1 MENIDKKALTAI
13 SKLIKEAP
21 NRVALLGGSFDP
33 PHLGHACI
41 ALSLLS
47 SDAADEVWVLPCA
60 NHPHAKNLQAL
71 HHRVHMCELAFR
83 HLATKVKV
91 LPIEKFLPI
100 PSFTAQTLKHLM
112 SLYPQ
117 TQFHWIIGADLIE
130 QLPTWKDATWLR
142 ENAHFSVIGREG
154 YTVTDQTSDFQIKPY
169 LGIEIPNVA
178 SHNLRMALAQNETNV
193 QGLDKAV
200 LDYISDQEL
209 YQNKC

>member
-1 MENIDKKALTAI
+1 MENIDKEALIAI
-13 SKLIKEAP
+13 SDLIKEAP
-21 NRVALLGGSFDP
+21 SRVALLGGSFDP
-33 PHLGHACI
+33 PHLGHVCI

-47 SDAADEVWVLPCA
+47 NGATDEVWVLPCA
-60 NHPHAKNLQAL
+60 NHPHAKDLQPL

-83 HLATKVKV
+83 HLAAKVKV

-117 TQFHWIIGADLIE
+117 THFDWIIGTDLIE
-130 QLPTWKDATWLR
+130 QLPTWKDAAWLK
-142 ENAHFSVIGREG
+142 ENAYFSIIGREG
-154 YTVTDQTSDFQIKPY
+154 YTVTEQVNGFQIKRY
-169 LGIEIPNVA
+169 FGIEIPNIA
-178 SHNLRMALAQNETNV
+178 SHNLRLAIAQNETNL

-200 LDYISDQEL
+200 LGYISNKEL